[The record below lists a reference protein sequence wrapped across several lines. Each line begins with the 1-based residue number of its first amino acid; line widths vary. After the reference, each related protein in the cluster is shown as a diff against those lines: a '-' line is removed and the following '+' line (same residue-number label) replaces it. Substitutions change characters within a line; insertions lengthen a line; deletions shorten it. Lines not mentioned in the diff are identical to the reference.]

1 MKIGL
6 NGQKILDEN
15 PAGPEIFTIN
25 LFENLAK
32 IDLKNE
38 YFIYTTKKPEKDLEN
53 KIKQGNEKF
62 HFKEIEY
69 RKLWTQYGLAKELI
83 KNPVDVFFT
92 AIHSIPM
99 IRSSKTKFVVM
110 IHGLE
115 YQYTLG
121 YKNPLNRF
129 FIERPIKYAIKHSDK
144 IITPSLATKE
154 EILKRNWNVDEKK
167 IEVVYEGVSE
177 EFYPKSEEEI
187 NKIRKKYEIGKNPY
201 LLFVSTIQPRKNIP
215 NMIRA
220 FSQFINEN
228 KNMKNTLLLIAGKK
242 GWNYEKSLEAPQKY
256 GIEKNVKFL
265 GRVPEEDLP
274 ILYSGAKGY
283 INVSFE
289 EGFGLPLLESMACG
303 IPSVVSNIPA
313 HKEVG
318 DYLPIY
324 VDPNNIENIKDGIF
338 EIMTRSFDKKEFI
351 ERSKNFSWK
360 NTAEKTLEVLEKT
373 LKEN

>member
-6 NGQKILDEN
+6 NGQKILDKN

-38 YFIYTTKKPEKDLEN
+38 YFIYTTRKPEKDLEN

-187 NKIRKKYEIGKNPY
+187 DKIRKKYEIGKNPY

-228 KNMKNTLLLIAGKK
+228 EEMKNTLLLIAGKK
-242 GWNYEKSLEAPQKY
+242 GWDYEKSLEAPQKY

-274 ILYSGAKGY
+274 VLYSGAKGY

>member
-6 NGQKILDEN
+6 NGQKILDKN

-38 YFIYTTKKPEKDLEN
+38 YFIYTTRKPEKDLEN
-53 KIKQGNEKF
+53 KIKQGNEKI

-83 KNPVDVFFT
+83 KNPVDIFFT
-92 AIHSIPM
+92 AIHSIPT

-115 YQYTLG
+115 YQYTSG

-129 FIERPIKYAIKHSDK
+129 FIERPIRYAIKHSDK

-187 NKIRKKYEIGKNPY
+187 DKIRKKYEIGKNPY

-220 FSQFINEN
+220 FSQFISEN
-228 KNMKNTLLLIAGKK
+228 KDMKNTLLLIVGKK
-242 GWNYEKSLEAPQKY
+242 GWDYEESLEAPQKY
-256 GIEKNVKFL
+256 GVEKNVKFL
-265 GRVPEEDLP
+265 GRIPEEDLP

>member
-6 NGQKILDEN
+6 NGQKILDKN

-115 YQYTLG
+115 YQYTSG

-129 FIERPIKYAIKHSDK
+129 FIERPIRYAIKHSDK
-144 IITPSLATKE
+144 IITPSLATKK

-187 NKIRKKYEIGKNPY
+187 DKIRKKYEIGKNPY

-220 FSQFINEN
+220 FSQFISEN
-228 KNMKNTLLLIAGKK
+228 KDMKNTLLLIIGKK
-242 GWNYEKSLEAPQKY
+242 GWDYEESLEAPQKY
-256 GIEKNVKFL
+256 GVEKNVKFL
-265 GRVPEEDLP
+265 GRIPEEDLP

>member
-6 NGQKILDEN
+6 NGQKILDKN

-187 NKIRKKYEIGKNPY
+187 DKIRKKYEIGKNPY

-228 KNMKNTLLLIAGKK
+228 EEMKNTLLLIAGKK
-242 GWNYEKSLEAPQKY
+242 GWDYEKSLEAPQKY
-256 GIEKNVKFL
+256 GVEKNVKFL

-303 IPSVVSNIPA
+303 VPSVVSNIPA

>member
-6 NGQKILDEN
+6 NGQKILDKN

-187 NKIRKKYEIGKNPY
+187 DKIRKKYEIGKNPY

-220 FSQFINEN
+220 FSQFISEN

-242 GWNYEKSLEAPQKY
+242 GWDYEKSLEAPQKY
-256 GIEKNVKFL
+256 GVEKNVKFL

-274 ILYSGAKGY
+274 VLYSGAKGY

-303 IPSVVSNIPA
+303 VPSVVSNIPA

-318 DYLPIY
+318 EYLPIY

-338 EIMTRSFDKKEFI
+338 EIMTRSFDKKDFI
-351 ERSKNFSWK
+351 ERSKIFSWK

>member
-6 NGQKILDEN
+6 NGQKILDKN

-283 INVSFE
+283 INISFE

-303 IPSVVSNIPA
+303 VPSVVSNIPA

-318 DYLPIY
+318 DYLPVY

-338 EIMTRSFDKKEFI
+338 EIMTRYFDKKDFI

>member
-6 NGQKILDEN
+6 NGQKILDKN

-38 YFIYTTKKPEKDLEN
+38 YFIYTTRKPEKDLEN

-115 YQYTLG
+115 YQYTSG
-121 YKNPLNRF
+121 YKNPLNKF
-129 FIERPIKYAIKHSDK
+129 FIERPIRYAIKHSDK
-144 IITPSLATKE
+144 IITPSLATKK

-187 NKIRKKYEIGKNPY
+187 DKIRKKYEIGKNPY

-220 FSQFINEN
+220 FSQFISEN
-228 KNMKNTLLLIAGKK
+228 KDMKNTLLLIVGKK
-242 GWNYEKSLEAPQKY
+242 GWDYEESLEAPQKY
-256 GIEKNVKFL
+256 GVEKNVKFL
-265 GRVPEEDLP
+265 GRIPEEDLP

>member
-6 NGQKILDEN
+6 NGQKILDKN

-38 YFIYTTKKPEKDLEN
+38 YFIYTTRKPEKDLEN

-115 YQYTLG
+115 YQYTSG
-121 YKNPLNRF
+121 YKNPLNKF
-129 FIERPIKYAIKHSDK
+129 FIERPIRYAIKHSDK
-144 IITPSLATKE
+144 IITPSLATKK
-154 EILKRNWNVDEKK
+154 EILKRNWNVEEEK

-187 NKIRKKYEIGKNPY
+187 DKIRKKYEIGKNPY

-220 FSQFINEN
+220 FSQFISEN
-228 KNMKNTLLLIAGKK
+228 KDMKNTLLLIIGKK
-242 GWNYEKSLEAPQKY
+242 GWDYEESLEAPQKY
-256 GIEKNVKFL
+256 GVEKNVKFL
-265 GRVPEEDLP
+265 GRIPEEDLP

>member
-6 NGQKILDEN
+6 NGQKILDKN

-187 NKIRKKYEIGKNPY
+187 DKIRKKYEIGKNPY

-220 FSQFINEN
+220 FSQFISEN

-242 GWNYEKSLEAPQKY
+242 GWDYEKSLEAPQKY

-274 ILYSGAKGY
+274 VLYSGAKGY

>member
-115 YQYTLG
+115 YQYTSG

-129 FIERPIKYAIKHSDK
+129 FIERPIRYAIKHSDK
-144 IITPSLATKE
+144 IITPSLATKK

-187 NKIRKKYEIGKNPY
+187 DKIRKKYEIGKNPY

-220 FSQFINEN
+220 FSQFISEN
-228 KNMKNTLLLIAGKK
+228 KDMKNTLLLIVGKK
-242 GWNYEKSLEAPQKY
+242 GWDYEESLEAPQKY
-256 GIEKNVKFL
+256 GVEKNVKFL
-265 GRVPEEDLP
+265 GRIPEEDLP

-338 EIMTRSFDKKEFI
+338 EIMTRYFDKKDFI

>member
-129 FIERPIKYAIKHSDK
+129 FIERPIRYAIKHSDK

-187 NKIRKKYEIGKNPY
+187 DKIRKKYEIGKNPY

-220 FSQFINEN
+220 FSQFISENE
-228 KNMKNTLLLIAGKK
+228 NMKNTLLLIAGKK
-242 GWNYEKSLEAPQKY
+242 GWDYEKSLEAPQKY
-256 GIEKNVKFL
+256 GVEKNVKFL

-303 IPSVVSNIPA
+303 VPSVVSNIPA

-318 DYLPIY
+318 DYLPVY

-338 EIMTRSFDKKEFI
+338 EIMTRYFDKKDFI

>member
-115 YQYTLG
+115 YQYTSG

-129 FIERPIKYAIKHSDK
+129 FIERPIRYAIKHSDK
-144 IITPSLATKE
+144 IITPSLATKK

-187 NKIRKKYEIGKNPY
+187 DKIRKKYEIGKNPY

-220 FSQFINEN
+220 FSQFISEN
-228 KNMKNTLLLIAGKK
+228 KDMKNTLLLIVGKK
-242 GWNYEKSLEAPQKY
+242 GWDYEESLEAPQKY
-256 GIEKNVKFL
+256 GVEKNVKFL
-265 GRVPEEDLP
+265 GRIPEEDLP

>member
-6 NGQKILDEN
+6 NGQKILDKN
-15 PAGPEIFTIN
+15 PAGPEIFTTN

-38 YFIYTTKKPEKDLEN
+38 YFIYTTRKPEKDLEN

-62 HFKEIEY
+62 HFKEMEY

-83 KNPVDVFFT
+83 KNPVDIFFT

-99 IRSSKTKFVVM
+99 IRSNKTKFVVM

-187 NKIRKKYEIGKNPY
+187 DKIRKKYEIGKNPY

-220 FSQFINEN
+220 FSQFISEN

-242 GWNYEKSLEAPQKY
+242 GWDYEKSLEAPQKY
-256 GIEKNVKFL
+256 GVEKNVKFL

-274 ILYSGAKGY
+274 VLYSGAKGY
-283 INVSFE
+283 INISFE

-338 EIMTRSFDKKEFI
+338 EIMTKSFDKKDFI

>member
-38 YFIYTTKKPEKDLEN
+38 YFIYTTKKPEKDLES

-129 FIERPIKYAIKHSDK
+129 FIERPIRYAIKHSDK

-187 NKIRKKYEIGKNPY
+187 DKIRKKYEIGKNPY

-228 KNMKNTLLLIAGKK
+228 EEMKNTLLLIAGKK
-242 GWNYEKSLEAPQKY
+242 GWDYEKSLEAPQKY
-256 GIEKNVKFL
+256 GVEKNVKFL

-303 IPSVVSNIPA
+303 VPSVVSNIPA

-318 DYLPIY
+318 DYLPVY

-338 EIMTRSFDKKEFI
+338 EIMTRYFDKKDFI

>member
-6 NGQKILDEN
+6 NGQKILDKN

-38 YFIYTTKKPEKDLEN
+38 YFIYTTRKPEKDLEN

-115 YQYTLG
+115 YQYTSG
-121 YKNPLNRF
+121 YKNPLNKF
-129 FIERPIKYAIKHSDK
+129 FIERPIRYAIKHSDK
-144 IITPSLATKE
+144 IITPSLATKK
-154 EILKRNWNVDEKK
+154 EILKRNWNVKEEK

-187 NKIRKKYEIGKNPY
+187 DKIRKKYEIGKNPY

-215 NMIRA
+215 NMVRA
-220 FSQFINEN
+220 FSQFISEN
-228 KNMKNTLLLIAGKK
+228 KDMKNTLLLIVGKK
-242 GWNYEKSLEAPQKY
+242 GWDYEESLEAPQKY
-256 GIEKNVKFL
+256 GVEKNVKFL
-265 GRVPEEDLP
+265 GRIPEEDLP

>member
-187 NKIRKKYEIGKNPY
+187 DKIRKKYEIGKNPY

-220 FSQFINEN
+220 FSQFISEN

-242 GWNYEKSLEAPQKY
+242 GWDYEKSLEAPQKY

-274 ILYSGAKGY
+274 VLYSGAKGY

-338 EIMTRSFDKKEFI
+338 EIMTRSFDKKEFV
-351 ERSKNFSWK
+351 ERSKIFSWR

>member
-6 NGQKILDEN
+6 NGQKILDKN

-38 YFIYTTKKPEKDLEN
+38 YFIYTTRKPEKDLEN

-62 HFKEIEY
+62 HFKEIEH

-83 KNPVDVFFT
+83 KNPVDIFFT
-92 AIHSIPM
+92 AIHSIPT

-115 YQYTLG
+115 YQYTSG
-121 YKNPLNRF
+121 YKNPLNKF
-129 FIERPIKYAIKHSDK
+129 FIERPIRYAIKHSDK

-154 EILKRNWNVDEKK
+154 EILKRNWNVDGGK

-187 NKIRKKYEIGKNPY
+187 DKIRKKYEIGKNPY

-220 FSQFINEN
+220 FSQFISEN
-228 KNMKNTLLLIAGKK
+228 KGMKNTLLLIAGKK
-242 GWNYEKSLEAPQKY
+242 GWDYEKSLEAPQKY
-256 GIEKNVKFL
+256 GVEKNVKFL

>member
-187 NKIRKKYEIGKNPY
+187 DKIRKKYEIGKNPY

-228 KNMKNTLLLIAGKK
+228 EEMKNTLLLIAGKK
-242 GWNYEKSLEAPQKY
+242 GWDYEKSLEAPQKY
-256 GIEKNVKFL
+256 GVEKNVKFL

-274 ILYSGAKGY
+274 ILYSGAKGD
-283 INVSFE
+283 INISFE

-303 IPSVVSNIPA
+303 VPSVVSNIPA

-338 EIMTRSFDKKEFI
+338 EIMTRYFDKKDFI

>member
-6 NGQKILDEN
+6 NGQKILDKN

-187 NKIRKKYEIGKNPY
+187 DKIRKKYEIGKNPY

-220 FSQFINEN
+220 FSQFISEN
-228 KNMKNTLLLIAGKK
+228 KDMKNTLLLIVGKK
-242 GWNYEKSLEAPQKY
+242 GWDYEESLEAPQKY
-256 GIEKNVKFL
+256 GVEKNVKFL
-265 GRVPEEDLP
+265 GRIPEEDLP

-338 EIMTRSFDKKEFI
+338 EIMTRSFDKKDFI

>member
-6 NGQKILDEN
+6 NGQKILDKN

-32 IDLKNE
+32 IDLENE
-38 YFIYTTKKPEKDLEN
+38 YFIYTTRKPEKDLEN

-115 YQYTLG
+115 YQYTSG
-121 YKNPLNRF
+121 YKNPLNKF

-144 IITPSLATKE
+144 IITPSLATKK

-187 NKIRKKYEIGKNPY
+187 DKIRKKYEIGKNPY

-220 FSQFINEN
+220 FSQFISEN
-228 KNMKNTLLLIAGKK
+228 KDMKNTLLLIIGKK
-242 GWNYEKSLEAPQKY
+242 GWDYEESLEAPQKY
-256 GIEKNVKFL
+256 GVEKNVKFL
-265 GRVPEEDLP
+265 GRIPEEDLP